1 MRQTVPAVPGKM
13 GLLFF
18 LLGKKSSKTG
28 NSQEMLHSASWEV
41 RFLTVPISSPTGL
54 CPQHLPQFRLA
65 GTGWVHRLLTTSPH
79 GMLSLGVYSPVL
91 YPGWA
96 PECSNITAETHWPH
110 FSLLSRVWGQ
120 DFWEFKHPPSQNQAE
135 SETAPTSFAS
145 AAGLTSSN
153 SRSPGQYDVLRAIPW
168 TYSTV
173 CWPSL
178 ASTRQYGLPH

>member
-1 MRQTVPAVPGKM
+1 MPAVPGKM
-13 GLLFF
+13 GLLLF

-28 NSQEMLHSASWEV
+28 NSQEMLHSTSWEV

-79 GMLSLGVYSPVL
+79 GMCSLGMYSPVL
-91 YPGWA
+91 HPGWA
-96 PECSNITAETHWPH
+96 LKCSSITAETHWPH
-110 FSLLSRVWGQ
+110 FICCYVGFGGRTSGDLNIR
-120 DFWEFKHPPSQNQAE
+120 PPKKQAE
-135 SETAPTSFAS
+135 SETAPTSFPS

-153 SRSPGQYDVLRAIPW
+153 SRSPGQDDVLQAIPW

-178 ASTRQYGLPH
+178 ASTRQYSLPH